1 MPKTSPSQAGHAPSA
16 PAPVCTCFMVRSL
29 SRRISQLYDDTLA
42 PSGLRGTQFS
52 LLMQVRRAP
61 AMTMTVSAL
70 AELLHT
76 DRTTLTRN
84 LRTLQQAGCIELA
97 AGTDAR
103 SRYVLITDAG
113 RARLREAAAL
123 WQQAQQRVRELC
135 GSEAIGALEQL
146 VLGMLPRLSLD
157 ESPETADA
165 EYGR

>member
-1 MPKTSPSQAGHAPSA
+1 
-16 PAPVCTCFMVRSL
+16 MVRSL

-61 AMTMTVSAL
+61 AMTLTVSAL

-84 LRTLQQAGCIELA
+84 LRTLQQAGCIELV

-103 SRYVLITDAG
+103 SRHVLITDAG

-123 WQQAQQRVRELC
+123 WQQAQQRVRALC
-135 GSEAIGALEQL
+135 GSEEIGALEQL
-146 VLGMLPRLSLD
+146 VLGMLPRLALD
-157 ESPETADA
+157 EPSETADA
-165 EYGR
+165 EQAEDGR